1 MDLILLGPCLKNTW
15 SYIIQFLHIIF
26 QQQRFKHFFKINLMI
41 YLKEEIMAANIAE
54 VINLFFISNSKI
66 SVEEQ

>member
-1 MDLILLGPCLKNTW
+1 
-15 SYIIQFLHIIF
+15 
-26 QQQRFKHFFKINLMI
+26 MI

-54 VINLFFISNSKI
+54 VINLVFISNSKI